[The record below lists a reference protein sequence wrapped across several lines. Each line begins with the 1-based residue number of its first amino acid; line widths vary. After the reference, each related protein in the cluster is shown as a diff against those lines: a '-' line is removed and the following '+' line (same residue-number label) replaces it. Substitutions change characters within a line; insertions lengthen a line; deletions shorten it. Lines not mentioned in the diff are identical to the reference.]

1 MVISTNS
8 QSINDLEIN
17 NQPSR
22 DDLALVLSHFTDN
35 KTACELSDQT
45 NQNKSHSIE
54 VSKFLS
60 NDKISKC
67 SNFIDVVG
75 KSVVSLTRCNQYK
88 FCLICNHKRANQ
100 LYYAVKNRTEEIK
113 KDHPKLKAYHLVLT
127 GGVTT
132 EFSSIKNRLKKINE
146 GWTRFKS
153 KLKGSITGYIKCNE
167 ISESNNKAHVHS
179 HIIILTNTELYKD
192 NLESIWTKVL
202 KSKKGR
208 IKIDLTPIDCKG
220 ESLGSIVK
228 YASKAITDPRNKI
241 LNINFKTI
249 ADQLINTR
257 LLSTGGLFK
266 GVFKKEEH
274 PAIDVK
280 PQFKF
285 NNSLKAYKFTVQE
298 KDFKDEFEVEE
309 SYEDNFETDKSK
321 QLELNLN
328 NQLNLPTKD
337 QSTSKSKSKYKSK
350 YKSKPKKQS
359 KQLSFKFIKPPKTPH
374 WVHKIKQGEH
384 PLTIQAGSRLKA
396 NKNQLIY
403 YYRTEE
409 KRIISKIPSASLN
422 TGLAVPA
429 SPCIQPL

>member
-88 FCLICNHKRANQ
+88 FCLTCNHKRANQ

-127 GGVTT
+127 GGSTT

-285 NNSLKAYKFTVQE
+285 NNLSKRYKFTVQE
-298 KDFKDEFEVEE
+298 KDFKDEFEAEE

-328 NQLNLPTKD
+328 NQPNPPTKD
-337 QSTSKSKSKYKSK
+337 QSTSKSKSK

-374 WVHKIKQGEH
+374 WVHEIKQNEH
-384 PLTIQAGSRLKA
+384 PLLIQAGSGLEL
-396 NKNQLIY
+396 NKIQDVY
-403 YYRTEE
+403 YNRTEE
-409 KRIISKIPSASLN
+409 NKIISKIPSASLN